1 MLIDFLIGFG
11 VVNTLPHY
19 LFARMKIGVLSLFGF
34 SPLGN
39 YCYSAFC
46 LVMSLGLFAY
56 KYGFRVIGDHMMLV
70 GVLWVVFAYLVLWDF
85 MYRYLRKDPEH
96 KDP

>member
-11 VVNTLPHY
+11 AVNTLPHF
-19 LFARMKIGVLSLFGF
+19 LFGRLNIGILSLFGF
-34 SPLGN
+34 SAKGN
-39 YCYSAFC
+39 YCYAAFC

-56 KYGFRVIGDHMMLV
+56 KYGFSSIGEHMMFV

-85 MYRYLRKDPEH
+85 INRRLRKDA
-96 KDP
+96 

>member
-11 VVNTLPHY
+11 AVNTLPHY